1 MPSRRNRNDLVL
13 FSSDDPQPLVNWL
26 CERFGLQTILQSVA
40 EFRPA
45 AQSQEQ
51 PTKRP
56 YKRRA
61 SKKGGAKKGGG
72 KKGGGKSA
80 KKGGAK
86 RGRPAR
92 AQAESGTGQG

>member
-1 MPSRRNRNDLVL
+1 MPSRRSRNELVL
-13 FSSDDPQPLVNWL
+13 FSSDDPRPLVNWL
-26 CERFGLQTILQSVA
+26 CERYGLQTILQAVA

-45 AQSQEQ
+45 AQSDEA
-51 PTKRP
+51 PAKRP

-61 SKKGGAKKGGG
+61 AKKGGSKKGGR
-72 KKGGGKSA
+72 KSS

-92 AQAESGTGQG
+92 AQAEAGQG

>member
-1 MPSRRNRNDLVL
+1 MPSRRSRNDLVL
-13 FSSDDPQPLVNWL
+13 FSSEDPQPLVNWL
-26 CERFGLQTILQSVA
+26 CESFGLQAILQAVA

-45 AQSQEQ
+45 AQAQEQ

-61 SKKGGAKKGGG
+61 SKKGGAKKGGA
-72 KKGGGKSA
+72 KKGGKSS

-92 AQAESGTGQG
+92 AQAETEAEKG

>member
-1 MPSRRNRNDLVL
+1 MPSRRSRNDLVL
-13 FSSDDPQPLVNWL
+13 FSSDDPRPLVNWL
-26 CERFGLQTILQSVA
+26 CERYGMQTILQAVA

-45 AQSQEQ
+45 AQSDEA
-51 PTKRP
+51 PAKRS

-61 SKKGGAKKGGG
+61 AKKGGS
-72 KKGGGKSA
+72 KKGGGKSS

-92 AQAESGTGQG
+92 AQAETGAEQG

>member
-1 MPSRRNRNDLVL
+1 MPSRRSSNDLVL
-13 FSSDDPQPLVNWL
+13 FSSDDPRPVINWL
-26 CERFGLQTILQSVA
+26 CERFGLQAILQAVA

-45 AQSQEQ
+45 TKSDEA
-51 PTKRP
+51 PAKRP

-61 SKKGGAKKGGG
+61 AKKGAA
-72 KKGGGKSA
+72 KKRGRKPS

-92 AQAESGTGQG
+92 AQADAGSEQG

>member
-1 MPSRRNRNDLVL
+1 MPSRRSRGNELVL
-13 FSSDDPQPLVNWL
+13 FSSDDPRPVVNWL
-26 CERFGLQTILQSVA
+26 CERFGMQAILQAVA

-45 AQSQEQ
+45 AQSDEA
-51 PTKRP
+51 PAKRP

-61 SKKGGAKKGGG
+61 AKKGGAKKGGR
-72 KKGGGKSA
+72 KSS

-92 AQAESGTGQG
+92 AQAETGDAQG